1 MSANVSA
8 EYRPETESEPDSAPP
23 TPIEM
28 VDLYP
33 IAGLISLAS
42 YLLLG

>member
-1 MSANVSA
+1 METNPKQDANEDRGNPFM
-8 EYRPETESEPDSAPP
+8 EY
-23 TPIEM
+23 

-33 IAGLISLAS
+33 LAGLISLAS